1 MAAEG
6 YEEEGDPNCH
16 LSIEVFKKDR
26 RAKLPIRGTERS
38 VGFDIHAF
46 LLTESGRP
54 SKKGIGRTE
63 TAMIPTGLVLRPPK
77 GFFIQVCSR
86 SGLATKSVFVANSPG
101 VIDPDYSG
109 ELFILLHNSGYE
121 TFWIEHEHRI
131 AQIIL
136 SPILGCEIAE
146 ISFEPPPI
154 GRGSAGFG
162 STGA

>member
-1 MAAEG
+1 MSSEG
-6 YEEEGDPNCH
+6 F
-16 LSIEVFKKDR
+16 IENELTHRLDVYKKDPR
-26 RAKLPIRGTERS
+26 VKLPSRGTEGS
-38 VGFDIHAF
+38 VGFDVHAF

-54 SKKGIGRTE
+54 NKKGIGRTE
-63 TAMIPTGLVLRPPK
+63 TAMIPTGLVLRPPE

-86 SGLATKSVFVANSPG
+86 SGLALKSVFVANSPG

-121 TFWIEHEHRI
+121 TCWIEHDHRI

-136 SPILGCEIAE
+136 SPIISCELSE
-146 ISFEPPPI
+146 ITTVPTTS
-154 GRGSAGFG
+154 GRGAAGFG